1 MFFFK
6 AARLCLPGLAG
17 LFQVGDAVSSK
28 RRGYTVHFY
37 SDNLYNYLQEL
48 SSQHWGL
55 HRPAWWSPVLW
66 FSHAAEIKDHVFK
79 REHCNLA
86 PTYLLTAT
94 MAEDAEMRTLFP
106 QMHGL
111 RLPSQKVSRGRMT
124 KLLTWNLHGE
134 YTSFSLCCNTYRQS
148 QAKDNTCAQISSMHL
163 CVCADVHIHMNSDQL
178 LSCSSLGK
186 SVPSQLN
193 VYNLLRSYQ
202 HETFFISC
210 TCKKPRT

>member
-1 MFFFK
+1 MNACGKILWFSS
-6 AARLCLPGLAG
+6 RLQDCAYLPGLAG
-17 LFQVGDAVSSK
+17 LFQVGDAASSK

-37 SDNLYNYLQEL
+37 SDNLDNYLQEL

-66 FSHAAEIKDHVFK
+66 FSHAAEIKDRVFK

-94 MAEDAEMRTLFP
+94 MAKDAEMRTLFL

-111 RLPSQKVSRGRMT
+111 QLPSQKASRGRMT
-124 KLLTWNLHGE
+124 KLLIWNLHGE

-148 QAKDNTCAQISSMHL
+148 QAKDNTRAHKLVPCI
-163 CVCADVHIHMNSDQL
+163 CVCVQTYTYTWTVIN
-178 LSCSSLGK
+178 CSP
-186 SVPSQLN
+186 VP
-193 VYNLLRSYQ
+193 
-202 HETFFISC
+202 H
-210 TCKKPRT
+210 